1 MKEFWV
7 EIIRKETS
15 FERCMVC
22 VNADSAEEAKQRVRE
37 HYMAEGDGVLTYE
50 EECTEQHQ
58 KHLGIDGS
66 EIVEIGEVS
75 EA

>member
-15 FERCMVC
+15 FERNVVW
-22 VNADSAEEAKQRVRE
+22 VNADSAEDAKRRVRE
-37 HYMAEGDGVLTYE
+37 HYMDGANVLTYQ
-50 EECTEQHQ
+50 EECTEQHG
-58 KHLGIDGS
+58 KHLGVDDSEVID
-66 EIVEIGEVS
+66 IGEAT